1 MDKTNMAIAVFDKHA
16 QEYEQRFMDVSLYAD
31 AIDMFCDSLPQENVS
46 ILELACGPGNITRY
60 LLDKMPKLN
69 ILATDLSANMLELA
83 KKNNPEANFE
93 LLDCRDIAKLTQKFD
108 GVVCGFC
115 LPYLSKE
122 ETLNLIKDTAG
133 VLNENG
139 VFYLSTIDGNY
150 SNSGL
155 TTNSHCDSVY
165 MYYYEED
172 FLKQAL
178 VEDFNI
184 VSIKHKEYDYKGT
197 QVKDVIVIAIKKS

>member
-1 MDKTNMAIAVFDKHA
+1 MDKTSMAVAVFDKHA

-31 AIDMFCDSLPQENVS
+31 TLEMFCGSLSKENAN
-46 ILELACGPGNITRY
+46 ILELACGPGNITRF
-60 LLDKMPKLN
+60 LLDKLPNLK
-69 ILATDLSANMLELA
+69 ILATDLSATMLELA

-93 LLDCRDIAKLTQKFD
+93 LLDCRNISKLSHKFD
-108 GVVCGFC
+108 AMVCGFC

-122 ETLNLIKDTAG
+122 ETLSLIKDTAA

-139 VFYLSTIDGNY
+139 VFYLSTIEGNH

-155 TTNSHCDSVY
+155 TTNSHGDSVY

-172 FLKQAL
+172 FLKQTL
-178 VEDFNI
+178 EEDFNI
-184 VSIKHKEYDYKGT
+184 IDIKHKEYDYKGA
-197 QVKDVIVIAIKKS
+197 QVKDVIFVAIKKS

>member
-1 MDKTNMAIAVFDKHA
+1 MDKTSMAIAVFDKHA

-31 AIDMFCDSLPQENVS
+31 TLDMFCNSLSKEDAS

-60 LLDKMPKLN
+60 LLDKLPNLRV
-69 ILATDLSANMLELA
+69 LATDLSVAMLELA
-83 KKNNPEANFE
+83 KKNNPEADFE
-93 LLDCRDIAKLTQKFD
+93 IMDCRDISKVSQKFD
-108 GVVCGFC
+108 AVVCGFC

-122 ETLNLIKDTAG
+122 ETLNLIKDTAA

-139 VFYLSTIDGNY
+139 VFYLSTIEGSH

-155 TTNSHCDSVY
+155 TTNSHGDAVY

-178 VEDFNI
+178 ESDFNI
-184 VSIKHKEYDYKGT
+184 ADIKHKEYNYKGAR
-197 QVKDVIVIAIKKS
+197 VKDVIFVAKKKS